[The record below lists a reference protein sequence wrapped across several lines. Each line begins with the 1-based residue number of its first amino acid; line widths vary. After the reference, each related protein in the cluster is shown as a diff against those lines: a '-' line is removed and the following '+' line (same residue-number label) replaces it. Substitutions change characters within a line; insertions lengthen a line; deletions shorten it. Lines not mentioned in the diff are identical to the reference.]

1 MQDICRQRLVHAG
14 TLGAPR
20 NGGACLDRISHS
32 RLITIPML
40 QVWPHPPASPYPG
53 RREPSAG
60 GDEMAR

>member
-40 QVWPHPPASPYPG
+40 QVWPHPPRLSLP
-53 RREPSAG
+53 PSSRAKC
-60 GDEMAR
+60 RW